1 MSSTTSARPGPL
13 VADYLVIGAG
23 AMGMAFVDALIED
36 DDVEVV
42 MVDRRHG
49 PGGHWLDAYPFVQL
63 HQPSMNY
70 GVSSTPLGRD
80 RVERDGRDA
89 GYYERAAG
97 SEICAYYDDLLR
109 HRFLASGRV
118 RFFPMCDAVGGRRFR
133 SRLTGEVTEVDVRRR
148 VVDATYMAS
157 RVPATDPPPFEV
169 AAGVACVPV
178 GELSQVAGPPSG
190 YVVIGGGKT
199 GMDAICWLLDL
210 GTPPDDITW
219 IRSRDSWMSNRAF
232 FQPGDSVVRTFE
244 GVVVQLE
251 AVAECD
257 STEAVFDRLEAH
269 GVMFRTDP
277 SVQPTMMRGATVSA
291 GELEQLR
298 RVERVVRMGR
308 VRRIDRHQIVLDDG
322 SIPTDPDRLH
332 VHCASAGLSDGPPR
346 PIFTDEVIT
355 LQHVTRIS
363 LSMSGAMAGFLETTG
378 RPTDDKNRLLPPNP
392 WPHTPFD
399 WLRAILVGMRTE
411 VGWREAPELQAWV
424 DASRLNL
431 MRGLADVGDPTVV
444 RDLQGRF
451 LRALFPALENLDRLA
466 AAATAEERARLVAA

>member
-1 MSSTTSARPGPL
+1 VSTGAATLPRRL
-13 VADYLVIGAG
+13 DTDYLVVGAG
-23 AMGMAFVDALIED
+23 AMGMAFVDAVIED
-36 DDVEVV
+36 DDVDVV
-42 MVDRRHG
+42 MVDRHHR
-49 PGGHWLDAYPFVQL
+49 PGGHWLDSYPFVQL

-80 RVERDGRDA
+80 RVEPDGRDA
-89 GYYERAAG
+89 GFYERAAG
-97 SEICAYYDDLLR
+97 TEICAYYDEVMR
-109 HRFLASGRV
+109 HRLLASGRV
-118 RFFPMCDAVGGRRFR
+118 RFLPMCEAIGGRRLR
-133 SRLTGEVTEVDVRRR
+133 SRLTGRETEVEVRRR

-169 AAGVACVPV
+169 AEGATCVPV
-178 GELSQVAGPPSG
+178 GELTRVTSPPSG

-210 GTPPDDITW
+210 GTAPDAITW

-232 FQPGDSVVRTFE
+232 FQPGRSVVRTFE

-257 STEAVFDRLEAH
+257 STEAVFDRLEEH
-269 GVMFRTDP
+269 GVMFRTDA

-308 VRRIDRHQIVLDDG
+308 VRRIDRHEIVLDEG

-346 PIFTDEVIT
+346 PTFTDEAIT

-378 RPTDDKNRLLPPNP
+378 RSTAEKNRLCPPNP

-411 VGWREAPELQAWV
+411 VGWQEAPELPAWV

-431 MRGLADVGDPTVV
+431 MRGIADVGDPPVV

-466 AAATAEERARLVAA
+466 ARATAEERARLVAA